1 MTPTNHLQSDAYL
14 DAYRAQLSDD
24 LRAAR
29 SAGGRP
35 RTIQR
40 AVARTMVRL
49 GVSMMPEGP
58 TVVDDRI
65 IVLPHPVTE
74 ADLPEAA

>member
-1 MTPTNHLQSDAYL
+1 MTPTNHHQSDRYL
-14 DAYRAQLSDD
+14 HAYRAEITDD
-24 LRAAR
+24 LRTAR
-29 SAGGRP
+29 STGGRS
-35 RTIQR
+35 RAIQR

-58 TVVDDRI
+58 TAVDDRI